1 MKKLMAIFCFLM
13 VISFG
18 LNAQDA
24 KTNLSL
30 QVSAAAKAN
39 RVQLAAYVWTRTT
52 QIFLEGE
59 LKNTIV
65 SSLSIGPDGKMI
77 TTAVSSTPTS
87 APPTKGI
94 RGKIAKNKIDDMKD
108 YIDEAMKISMG
119 YLYMSQGK
127 MVDFFNAAGISQ
139 SGTTITVSGSN
150 VNQANDQAILLLNST
165 SLAYISE
172 TFKSAMSNGD
182 AIGGTV
188 NYKTFDN
195 GLTAIDNATL
205 DLPAKKMKIMISNS
219 NYAKKLQ

>member
-1 MKKLMAIFCFLM
+1 MKKLIGFCCFVLTLQ
-13 VISFG
+13 VG
-18 LNAQDA
+18 VYAQDA

-39 RVQLAAYVWTRTT
+39 RGQLAAYVWTRTT
-52 QIFLEGE
+52 QIFISGE

-65 SSLSIGPDGKMI
+65 SSLSIGPDGKMV

-87 APPTKGI
+87 APPTRGI
-94 RGKIAKNKIDDMKD
+94 RGAVAKNKIDDLKT
-108 YIDEAMKISMG
+108 YIDEAMTVSMG
-119 YLYMSQGK
+119 YLYMSPGK

-150 VNQANDQAILLLNST
+150 VNQANDQVILLLNST

-172 TFKSAMSNGD
+172 TFKSAMSGGD

-205 DLPAKKMKIMISNS
+205 DLPAKSMKIMISNS